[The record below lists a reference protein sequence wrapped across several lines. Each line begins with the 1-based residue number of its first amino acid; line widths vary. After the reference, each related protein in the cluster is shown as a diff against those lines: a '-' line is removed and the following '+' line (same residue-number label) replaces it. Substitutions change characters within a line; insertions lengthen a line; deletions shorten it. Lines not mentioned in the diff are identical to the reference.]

1 MRHRFSPRPLD
12 PGQSFVRPTAT
23 DLRQIK
29 SVDKMLTQYE
39 SIEEDTMLLTEE
51 LNKLHEMHQ
60 RGVLSDEEFLRAKT
74 RLLDSTL
81 PTGNDPPLQA
91 LDSLNA
97 LRRSRSNRWIAGVC
111 GGIAASTGM
120 ESWLARLLFAA
131 LFTLGG
137 AGLLVYLLLWFFV
150 PSD

>member
-1 MRHRFSPRPLD
+1 
-12 PGQSFVRPTAT
+12 
-23 DLRQIK
+23 
-29 SVDKMLTQYE
+29 
-39 SIEEDTMLLTEE
+39 MLLSDE
-51 LNKLHEMHQ
+51 LNKLHELHQ
-60 RGVLSDEEFLRAKT
+60 RGALSDEEFLRAKA

-91 LDSLNA
+91 LDALNA

-120 ESWLARLLFAA
+120 EAWLTRLLFAA
-131 LFTLGG
+131 LLLLGG
-137 AGLLVYLLLWFFV
+137 AGLLIYLLLWFFV